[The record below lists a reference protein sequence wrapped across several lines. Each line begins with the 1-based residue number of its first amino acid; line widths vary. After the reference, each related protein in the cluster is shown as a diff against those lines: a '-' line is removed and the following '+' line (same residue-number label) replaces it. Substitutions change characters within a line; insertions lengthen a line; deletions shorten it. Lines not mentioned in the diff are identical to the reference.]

1 MRYVECVLIPDE
13 GGLHPTEQQLA
24 DDADVTVKLLHNI
37 NLLGDDTIVTLY
49 KLSGDET
56 RVREILDDSSDVI
69 THNTTCAGDDVLAY
83 IHFEPNETVY
93 QLLKVL
99 QEYELVLDTPLVYTT
114 LGGLS
119 VRLIGKQKTIREA
132 IPAVPKNV
140 RIKLEQTGEYVPTA
154 DRFFAQ
160 LTSRQQDTLVKAVE
174 VGYYDVP
181 RQATHEDIA
190 RELDL
195 TGGTVGE
202 HLRKIESK
210 IFTQI
215 SP

>member
-1 MRYVECVLIPDE
+1 MRYVECVLIPKD
-13 GGLHPTEQQLA
+13 GGLHPTEQRLA
-24 DDADVTVKLLHNI
+24 DDPDVSLKLLHNI
-37 NLLGDDTIVTLY
+37 NLLSDDTVVTLY
-49 KLSGDET
+49 EMTGDEG
-56 RVREILDDSSDVI
+56 RVREILEDSSEIV
-69 THNTTCAGDDVLAY
+69 THNTTCAEDDIQAY

-99 QEYELVLDTPLVYTT
+99 QEFEIVLDTPLVYTQ

-119 VRLIGKQKTIREA
+119 VRLIGKQTTIRDA

-140 RIKLEQTGEYVPTA
+140 RIKLEQTGEYAPTE

-160 LTSRQQDTLVKAVE
+160 LTSRQQETLLKAVE

-181 RQATHEDIA
+181 RRATHEDIA
-190 RELDL
+190 EELEL

-202 HLRKIESK
+202 HLRKIEAK
-210 IFTQI
+210 ILTQI
-215 SP
+215 VP